1 MNLWWSSDGAFKSVE
16 QGNVYLNCMKHMF
29 FPCVSTSPLS
39 VPLWKASSSPMLVW
53 QMATLGHKWSRV
65 WKSGFNHISTP
76 FRWFE
81 CPNRCETFGSSGVLP
96 CLDSVK
102 HLGFSLEEIL
112 TSSYYV
118 IYHQNQIS
126 QWRMNSDYVITNL
139 ATAVQVTGWPWIQRP
154 NDSICWQGCC
164 CSRTIS
170 PLL

>member
-1 MNLWWSSDGAFKSVE
+1 MIFGWGVQECGARERLFKLHE
-16 QGNVYLNCMKHMF
+16 HMF

-53 QMATLGHKWSRV
+53 QMVTLGHKWSRV

-112 TSSYYV
+112 TSSDV
-118 IYHQNQIS
+118 ILIKYHN
-126 QWRMNSDYVITNL
+126 NV
-139 ATAVQVTGWPWIQRP
+139 WIQIMSLQIPLQRSRWRGDLGSRGQMIP
-154 NDSICWQGCC
+154 YVDSGVVAVGPFLHFFRSSIV
-164 CSRTIS
+164 
-170 PLL
+170 